1 MPTGAVIFLDG
12 LSETTTRES
21 IKDAIAKL
29 GGEVAFIDYN
39 KGDKAGHVRL
49 TSADAAKPVV
59 AKMTDS
65 KLSVDSIE
73 AAARILEGDE
83 EKEFLVKVVENMKT
97 RRNQGNRFKG
107 GNNRNN
113 RFQGGFNNR
122 KRGARGDGDGEP
134 AKKVR
139 A

>member
-1 MPTGAVIFLDG
+1 MDG
-12 LSETTTRES
+12 LSEQTTRES
-21 IKDAIAKL
+21 IKDAIAQL

-49 TSADAAKPVV
+49 ATADSAKPVLD
-59 AKMTDS
+59 KMTDS
-65 KLSVDSIE
+65 KLAVDSIE

-83 EKEFLVKVVENMKT
+83 EKEFLDKMVENMKS

-107 GNNRNN
+107 GQRNN
-113 RFQGGFNNR
+113 RFQGGGFNNR
-122 KRGARGDGDGEP
+122 KRGARGGGDESD
-134 AKKVR
+134 AKRVK